1 MPLGIC
7 GTFMGGLAQLAMQK
21 GIEVAGCDENI
32 YPPMSNVLAEQ
43 GIKVDQGF
51 SPKNIT
57 DDIDLYVVGNV
68 VSRGNPL
75 MEEILNKKLS
85 FVSGPQFLTDS
96 ILENRH
102 VIAISGTH
110 GKTSTSSM
118 ITKVL
123 LDAGLDVG
131 YMIAGRALD
140 LNSTASLG
148 SHEYF
153 VIEADEYDT
162 AFFDKRSKFIHY
174 NPSTLLINNLEFD
187 HADIF
192 DNLSAIKRQFHH
204 LLRIMPSQAQVIYP
218 EDDKEIAD
226 LTKMGIFCKEVIFNS
241 EKNSKGWHV
250 KINNPEC
257 ASFKVFNGKKLM
269 GEINW
274 GLIGEHNKK
283 NALATFVI
291 ADSLGVKGKK
301 ISESL
306 SNFKGTARRMETIGK
321 QNSITV
327 YDDFAHH
334 PTAIKFT
341 LDGLRKKVGKE
352 KIICL
357 LEMRSNT
364 MASGYHDAV
373 IPKCLEDA
381 DRVFLFSKNA
391 TQVKSISEKDD
402 RFTVCK
408 GTREFM
414 RLLPE
419 LHEPNSHIICLSN
432 GSFDQ
437 IHHAILER
445 L

>member
-1 MPLGIC
+1 
-7 GTFMGGLAQLAMQK
+7 MGGLAQLAMQK

-32 YPPMSNVLAEQ
+32 YPPMSNILAEQ
-43 GIKVDQGF
+43 SIKVDQGF
-51 SPKNIT
+51 NTDNIT
-57 DDIDLYVVGNV
+57 DDIDLYVIGNV

-85 FVSGPQFLTDS
+85 FVSGPHFLTEI

-123 LDAGLDVG
+123 IDAGLDVG

-140 LNSTASLG
+140 LDSTASLG
-148 SHEYF
+148 THKYF

-192 DNLSAIKRQFHH
+192 DDLPAIKKQFHH
-204 LLRIMPSQAQVIYP
+204 LLRIMPNQSKIIYP
-218 EDDKEIAD
+218 EDDKEVLEVI
-226 LTKMGIFCKEVIFNS
+226 KMGIFCDQIKFDS
-241 EKNSKGWHV
+241 EKKSGGWHAE
-250 KINNPEC
+250 INNPEC
-257 ASFKVFNGKKLM
+257 ASFKIFNGKKLM

-274 GLIGEHNKK
+274 DLIGEHNKK

-291 ADSLGVKGKK
+291 ASSLGIKEEQISDSL
-301 ISESL
+301 SS
-306 SNFKGTARRMETIGK
+306 FKGTARRMELIGK
-321 QNSITV
+321 QNLVTV

-334 PTAIKFT
+334 PTAIKYT
-341 LDGLRKKVGKE
+341 LDALRKKVGEE

-364 MASGYHDAV
+364 MASGYHDQL
-373 IPKCLEDA
+373 IPESLEDA
-381 DRVFLFSKNA
+381 DKVFLFSKNSQ
-391 TQVKSISEKDD
+391 QVEAIAKRDK
-402 RFTVCK
+402 RFSVCS
-408 GTREFM
+408 GTREFIK
-414 RLLPE
+414 LLPE
-419 LHEPNSHIICLSN
+419 INKPNTHIICLSN